1 MKFLITES
9 ELNRF
14 IVNYMNKMYHPDD
27 LEIVHSEKYPES
39 TFYKKDGEVVMEQ
52 DLKNRY
58 FWFGYDI
65 IWSYFIDDLGLKYQQ
80 VKEGLTIW
88 LDETMNIRGLTPRT
102 YRDIALILLD
112 DTMNITYL

>member
-14 IVNYMNKMYHPDD
+14 IVNYMNFMYNPDD
-27 LEIVHSEKYPES
+27 LEIVYSEKYPDS

-65 IWSYFIDDLGLKYQQ
+65 IWSYFSDDLNLVDQQ
-80 VKEGLTIW
+80 IKEGLKIW
-88 LDETMNIRGLTPRT
+88 LEETLNIRDTPVS
-102 YRDIALILLD
+102 
-112 DTMNITYL
+112 YLHFTDGYL